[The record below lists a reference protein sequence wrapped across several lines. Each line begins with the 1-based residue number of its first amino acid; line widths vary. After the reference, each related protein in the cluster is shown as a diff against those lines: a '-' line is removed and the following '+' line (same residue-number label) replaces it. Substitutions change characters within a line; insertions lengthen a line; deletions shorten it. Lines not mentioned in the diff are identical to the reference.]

1 MRGVGENLVMSRTGA
16 LVIVILVV
24 GVGTYLLRAV
34 APLSLGS
41 RARLSPGVER
51 WLRYVTPATLGAL
64 LGPLLLTPDGALV
77 PLWANAAL
85 LAAIPTAV
93 VARLSCN
100 LLATIAAGV
109 ILYAAIGALL
119 AWIGATR

>member
-1 MRGVGENLVMSRTGA
+1 MSRTGA

-24 GVGTYLLRAV
+24 GAGTYLLRAV
-34 APLSLGS
+34 PLALGS

-77 PLWANAAL
+77 PPWANAAL

-93 VARLSCN
+93 VARLSRN